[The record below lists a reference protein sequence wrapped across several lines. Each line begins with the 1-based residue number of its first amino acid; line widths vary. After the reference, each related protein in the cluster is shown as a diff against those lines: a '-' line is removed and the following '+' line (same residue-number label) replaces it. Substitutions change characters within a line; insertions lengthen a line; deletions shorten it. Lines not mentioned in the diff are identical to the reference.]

1 VPSPAGRRRAPRAR
15 HAARHGRLRRVLT
28 VTATILVVLLA
39 TGTASA
45 FVAYYKLNG
54 NITRENLD
62 PLIGPDRPK
71 KVAENAAA
79 ENILLIGSDKRS
91 GAAAVHTSGARSD
104 TTILV
109 HLAADRKSAVLVSI
123 PRDSVVQVPP
133 CTKED
138 GSTIPGRVDM
148 FNSAYSLGG
157 PACTI
162 KTVEHLTNV
171 RIDHHVVIDFGG
183 FRNMVDALG
192 GVEICVPY
200 NVADSQSHL
209 YISAGRHVVRGAQ
222 ALAYVRTRHGI
233 GNGSDLER
241 IDRQQAFLSSMIKKA
256 TSTGLLL
263 RPVKLYNFL
272 SAATKSITTDPQLGS
287 LRSMAELARSVQ
299 GIDPKNISF
308 VTVPNE
314 PYPADPNRVQ
324 FKEPAA
330 GELWRA
336 IRFDRPLPG
345 HAPKTQQPHSSASP
359 NGSPLR
365 TPPENI
371 HVSVLNG
378 SGTPGAASDLAAK
391 LEQDGFVVDSVGTAT
406 RQDYTTTTV
415 LHDPVYNE
423 SGRTLGA
430 AIPGSTVR
438 SDASLSSTLV
448 VIVGAD
454 GPTVVP
460 VHVTGSTST
469 PAPEATIQ
477 ARTANQNICN

>member
-28 VTATILVVLLA
+28 VTATVLVALLA

-91 GAAAVHTSGARSD
+91 GPAAVLTKGARSD

-109 HLAADRKSAVLVSI
+109 HLAADRKSAVLISI
-123 PRDSVVQVPP
+123 PRDSMVQIPS

-138 GSTIPGRVDM
+138 GKTIPGRLDM
-148 FNSAYSLGG
+148 FNSAYSEGG

-183 FRNMVDALG
+183 FRSMVDALG
-192 GVEICVPY
+192 GVEICVPHD
-200 NVADSQSHL
+200 VADPLSDL
-209 YISAGRHVVRGAQ
+209 YISAGRHLVMGNQ

-263 RPVKLYNFL
+263 RPVKLYDFL

-287 LRSMAELARSVQ
+287 LRSMAALARSVQ
-299 GIDPKNISF
+299 GIDPKNVSF

-324 FKEPAA
+324 FKEPAT

-345 HAPKTQQPHSSASP
+345 HAKKKHPKGTSTPSGP
-359 NGSPLR
+359 PLR

-371 HVSVLNG
+371 HVRVLNG
-378 SGTPGAASDLAAK
+378 SGTPGAASDLAAN

-460 VHVTGSTST
+460 VHVTGSTSS

-477 ARTANQNICN
+477 TRTANQNICN